1 MMSESRDSVFW
12 DAVAGRREPPPCA
25 VLLDSTFVDVEPGR
39 ARMRFRAR
47 EEFYNPAGFVQGGIL
62 AAMLDDTLGP
72 AAASTVGPQEFVTT
86 VEMKISFL
94 RPAKA
99 GRLIG
104 EGRVVHKGRSVVF
117 LEGSLSAEDGAL
129 VATATATSRI
139 VPFSPPTGSG
149 GG

>member
-1 MMSESRDSVFW
+1 MTEGREGFFW
-12 DAVAGRREPPPCA
+12 DAVAGKVPPPPCA

-39 ARMRFRAR
+39 ARMRFRAK
-47 EEFYNPAGFVQGGIL
+47 EEFYNPAGVVQGGIL

-99 GRLIG
+99 GELIG
-104 EGRVVHKGRSVVF
+104 EGRVVHKGRSIIFV
-117 LEGSLSAEDGAL
+117 EGTLSAGGESP
-129 VATATATSRI
+129 VATATGTWRV
-139 VPFSPPTGSG
+139 VPFNRDE
-149 GG
+149 